1 MSKFKVG
8 DKVVLTHTYGYVTP
22 QIGDVAVV
30 TDVCYGHLLLSKGS
44 LPAHTSN
51 VETGE
56 FHLSFLEDYVKLL
69 KEEGM
74 MKPTN
79 VTTKVPY
86 TISDFNVSVFV
97 NGKMFNIPSTDN
109 TYWKVREL
117 IENGDHTVEKVE
129 EVVDKTK
136 KVSEM
141 TEGRVTVKGNGVFL
155 DGELIRNSLAERLV
169 NLIEDG
175 IDAKP
180 WMRFMHNLSENPSY
194 KSRESLFNFLDN
206 FSAPITEDGHF
217 IAFKRV
223 RDNFYDIHSGT
234 MDNSPG
240 RIVSMPRNMVD
251 DDSNRTCSAGLH
263 ACASI
268 YLEGFGRWDRDR
280 VVAVKINPRDVVAV
294 PTDYQFSKMR
304 VCQYEVLSEVKK
316 EDIPAIESKSYYD
329 VEDFDEDDDYDW
341 AEYEYYA

>member
-1 MSKFKVG
+1 MSEFKVG
-8 DKVVLTHTYGYVTP
+8 DKVVLTDTYGYVTP

-30 TDVCYGHLLLSKGS
+30 TSVYGSFLMLSKGD
-44 LPAHTSN
+44 LPDHNSN
-51 VETGE
+51 EETGE
-56 FHLSFLEDYVKLL
+56 FHLAFPADCVKPL
-69 KEEGM
+69 KEKTM
-74 MKPTN
+74 
-79 VTTKVPY
+79 TKVPY

-117 IENGDHTVEKVE
+117 IENGDHTESNIE
-129 EVVDKTK
+129 DVVDKAK
-136 KVSEM
+136 KVDEM

-180 WMRFMHNLSENPSY
+180 WMRFMQNLSENPSY

-223 RDNFYDIHSGT
+223 RDNFFDIHSGT

-268 YLEGFGRWDRDR
+268 YLEGFGRWDKDR

-316 EDIPAIESKSYYD
+316 EDIPRIEAQSYYD
-329 VEDFDEDDDYDW
+329 EDDTDFDDDYDW
-341 AEYEYYA
+341 AEYEYYS